1 MRTLL
6 CISREV
12 GVGDIIAA
20 SSQDYYSLISQFQ
33 YHAVQVKVNAKR
45 HTSVASARCESK
57 GSLHTGQRQR
67 YMVKAIVWVAK
78 HVSSFPCQLQHFH
91 IGFRAFMMSKTP
103 TKSVS
108 SAGIK
113 GAK

>member
-45 HTSVASARCESK
+45 HTSVARNQSAVRVLKELSSAR
-57 GSLHTGQRQR
+57 T
-67 YMVKAIVWVAK
+67 
-78 HVSSFPCQLQHFH
+78 SS
-91 IGFRAFMMSKTP
+91 ITAR
-103 TKSVS
+103 V
-108 SAGIK
+108 
-113 GAK
+113 

>member
-6 CISREV
+6 YISREV

-57 GSLHTGQRQR
+57 GSLHTG
-67 YMVKAIVWVAK
+67 
-78 HVSSFPCQLQHFH
+78 
-91 IGFRAFMMSKTP
+91 
-103 TKSVS
+103 
-108 SAGIK
+108 
-113 GAK
+113 